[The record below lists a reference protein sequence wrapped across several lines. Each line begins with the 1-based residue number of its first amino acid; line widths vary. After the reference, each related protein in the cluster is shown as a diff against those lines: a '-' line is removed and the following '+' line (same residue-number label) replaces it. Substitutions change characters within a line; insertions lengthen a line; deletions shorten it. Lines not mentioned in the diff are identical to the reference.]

1 MTYEEWVNSL
11 RPKVRGTWYLHTH
24 LPQDLDFFII
34 LSSISGIIGNA
45 AQANYA
51 AGNNYEDAIAH
62 YRHARGL
69 ASTTINAGI
78 VTDASHFEADV
89 GTFDNMT
96 SEEWLQNYPH
106 LVPTV
111 VTVRELQ
118 LVLNA
123 VMRGD
128 TTVPAQIQVG
138 LNGDVPR
145 GPESMS
151 PWSKERKFDHRIK
164 KQADSDSSG
173 QGQKVSLANELDAAE
188 SGQEVVA
195 AITHALKAHVAVAMT
210 AAPEDIDSEKP
221 LYSFGSKSGQTL
233 PFRASYLA
241 DSFVLVDSL
250 KAINVRN
257 WVFKEVKADVSVF
270 DILSPTPLGQLAVN
284 LAKKSSHVRP
294 ELIAKIEQEGY

>member
-1 MTYEEWVNSL
+1 MKYEDWVNSL

-34 LSSISGIIGNA
+34 LSSMSGIIGNA

-78 VTDASHFEADV
+78 VTDASHFADDV
-89 GTFDNMT
+89 NSFNMT
-96 SEEWLQNYPH
+96 SDEWLQNYPH
-106 LVPTV
+106 WAPAV

-118 LVLNA
+118 LVMNA

-128 TTVPAQIQVG
+128 TPVPAQIQVG
-138 LNGDVPR
+138 INGEVPR
-145 GPESMS
+145 GADSMS

-164 KQADSDSSG
+164 KQTDSDSSG
-173 QGQKVSLANELDAAE
+173 EGQKVSLANELDAAD
-188 SGQEVVA
+188 SGQEVVS
-195 AITHALKAHVAVAMT
+195 AITHALKAHVAAAMT

-233 PFRASYLA
+233 PFVLRTLLTDR
-241 DSFVLVDSL
+241 DSRFTESDQC
-250 KAINVRN
+250 AQ
-257 WVFKEVKADVSVF
+257 
-270 DILSPTPLGQLAVN
+270 LGVQG
-284 LAKKSSHVRP
+284 SES
-294 ELIAKIEQEGY
+294 